1 MSNAFNVSLFNI
13 HYNYSQKEKDQI
25 DTLSFIRTFLY
36 NNFILKEA
44 TIDSFK
50 QKFLSCFSDIVLY
63 SNEDSEKLNKIINRK
78 IYPKK
83 DKLQKEL
90 NFFDENNNGF
100 ISFVVLKKI
109 IDNVK
114 LNISNEQLEY
124 LIYLMKK
131 DETCVGLKQLNYYN
145 LINILTP
152 LNEDEN
158 CNAEDD
164 SIIEITN
171 EEYLKKAND
180 IMQKIAGELSK
191 KQKSFDDIFFKYSSN
206 KNNQQEIE
214 LSKVVDVLKQDFEMS
229 LTPIEVFCLFSKV
242 KLEEINDNNNNPNNN
257 LNNTNTGT
265 NSEGEI
271 IDYQKFKNEIILCQ
285 QQQLNKELVLQ
296 SGVINENYYGTSKVE
311 DININLPDNQIIIK
325 LQKINFE
332 RAIFPFH
339 CKMKLI
345 TKDKSKYERLM
356 DLNLFKDF
364 LKKNSINYDNN
375 CLISLLVNNESIYV
389 DGKINID
396 SLKKLCEINE
406 EIIKENKNNSK
417 DLEL

>member
-1 MSNAFNVSLFNI
+1 MPNAVNVSLYNI
-13 HYNYSQKEKDQI
+13 NYFSSQKEKDQI
-25 DTLSFIRTFLY
+25 DILSFIRTFLY
-36 NNFILKEA
+36 NNFIVKET

-50 QKFLSCFSDIVLY
+50 QNFLSCFSDIMLY
-63 SNEDSEKLNKIINRK
+63 SNEDSEKLNKMINRK

-109 IDNVK
+109 IDNIK

-131 DETCVGLKQLNYYN
+131 DESCVGLKQLSYYN

-152 LNEDEN
+152 LNENEN
-158 CNAEDD
+158 GNIEED

-171 EEYLKKAND
+171 EEFLKKAND
-180 IMQKIAGELSK
+180 IMHKIAGELSK
-191 KQKSFDDIFFKYSSN
+191 KQKTFDDIFFKYSSN
-206 KNNQQEIE
+206 KKNQQEIE
-214 LSKVVDVLKQDFEMS
+214 LSKVVDVLKQDFEML

-242 KLEEINDNNNNPNNN
+242 KFEDINDNNTINNISNANMGQ
-257 LNNTNTGT
+257 T
-265 NSEGEI
+265 SDGEL
-271 IDYQKFKNEIILCQ
+271 IDYQKFKNEIMICQ
-285 QQQLNKELVLQ
+285 QKKFNKELLLQ
-296 SGVINENYYGTSKVE
+296 SGVVNEKYDGTSKVNG
-311 DININLPDNQIIIK
+311 INIDLPDNHIITD

-339 CKMKLI
+339 CKMKLA
-345 TKDKSKYERLM
+345 TKDKGTYERLM
-356 DLNLFKDF
+356 DLNLFQYF

-375 CLISLLVNNESIYV
+375 CLISLLVNNESLYV

-396 SLKKLCEINE
+396 LLKRLCEINE
-406 EIIKENKNNSK
+406 EVIKENKNKSK
-417 DLEL
+417 DLEM